1 MTLECKSC
9 GSNVE
14 SSAQFCDRCGSSKD
28 AAENLFD
35 NDCAGIV
42 RGLTCFD
49 CHVNLPPGK
58 KRYLLMSTG
67 GCIRHEREYC
77 KECYKAKLIE
87 RAKWHQIDKEDKKIA
102 RARCNECN
110 KPFTGIFRKK
120 RYAIKGHRNMRNPT
134 QFFCKDCFLAL
145 PKSDPW
151 TSPPERITSDPSGE
165 SFFD

>member
-14 SSAQFCDRCGSSKD
+14 SSAQFCGGCGSSKD
-28 AAENLFD
+28 AAENLFG
-35 NDCAGIV
+35 NDCAELV
-42 RGLTCFD
+42 CGLTCFN
-49 CHVNLPPGK
+49 CHVNLPPNK

-87 RAKWHQIDKEDKKIA
+87 RAKWDQIDKEAKKTA

-110 KPFTGIFRKK
+110 KPFTGILRKK
-120 RYAIKGHRNMRNPT
+120 RYAVKGHGIMRSPT
-134 QFFCKDCFLAL
+134 KYFCRDCFLAL
-145 PKSDPW
+145 PKDNPW
-151 TSPPERITSDPSGE
+151 DGPPERITSDLWG
-165 SFFD
+165 